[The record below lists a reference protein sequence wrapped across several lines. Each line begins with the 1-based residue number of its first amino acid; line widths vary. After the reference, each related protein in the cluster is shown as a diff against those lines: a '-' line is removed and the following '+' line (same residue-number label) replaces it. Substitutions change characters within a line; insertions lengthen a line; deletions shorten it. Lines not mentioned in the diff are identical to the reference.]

1 MGWAKIRHPFHPLRG
16 QSFLILKKLRIAGVD
31 TLVVRG
37 AEGSNFQVAREW
49 TDHGDPYPYEM
60 LLDVSP
66 LRFDV
71 DLLLELVDLLE
82 QLAPASPKSYL
93 KEIDKEVIRIITRP
107 VKHVV

>member
-1 MGWAKIRHPFHPLRG
+1 LGWAKIRHPFHPLRG

-37 AEGSNFQVAREW
+37 AEGSSFQVAREW

-82 QLAPASPKSYL
+82 QVAPASPKSYL
-93 KEIDKEVIRIITRP
+93 KEIDK
-107 VKHVV
+107 

>member
-1 MGWAKIRHPFHPLRG
+1 LGWAKIRHPFHPLRG

-37 AEGSNFQVAREW
+37 AEGGNFQVAREW
-49 TDHGDPYPYEM
+49 TDHGDPYPYKM
-60 LLDVSP
+60 LDVSP

-93 KEIDKEVIRIITRP
+93 KEIDK
-107 VKHVV
+107 

>member
-1 MGWAKIRHPFHPLRG
+1 LGSAKIRHPFHPLRG
-16 QSFLILKKLRIAGVD
+16 QSFLILNKLRIAGVD

-66 LRFDV
+66 LPFT
-71 DLLLELVDLLE
+71 LSQFPSCTE
-82 QLAPASPKSYL
+82 AIAW
-93 KEIDKEVIRIITRP
+93 EVEWLNAAGKTLRNAL
-107 VKHVV
+107 